1 MNIAV
6 TCQRTRL
13 KEILDK
19 VHSLLFNGDIPQC
32 RPAGKR
38 ETGGKKKELVT
49 CKAEHKPV
57 CGLCS
62 HMIHDSCQSR
72 NSVSICCWRY
82 FVEFTLF
89 VVQ

>member
-38 ETGGKKKELVT
+38 ETGGKKKRA
-49 CKAEHKPV
+49 C
-57 CGLCS
+57 
-62 HMIHDSCQSR
+62 HM
-72 NSVSICCWRY
+72 
-82 FVEFTLF
+82 
-89 VVQ
+89 